1 MKNINV
7 YSEISPL
14 KRVLLHRPGKELL
27 NLTPSNLSELLF
39 DDIPY
44 LKDAQKE
51 HDYFAQVLK
60 DNGVEVVYL
69 EDLMTEVIKDP
80 KVKEAFLYQWLDE
93 GDIKTKRW
101 KDKLFKYVTDLY
113 DGKDLVLK
121 TMEGITLKEM
131 GEGIKKYSLQDRIA
145 PSDDLIIKPMPN
157 LYFQRDPFAS
167 VGNGVLINR
176 MHFLTRR
183 RETIYAEYI
192 FKYHPEYRDI
202 VKYYSRNN
210 FASIEGGDVLVLNDK
225 VLAIGISERTSPDAI
240 ELLATNLFKDDT
252 SFETI
257 LAFKIP
263 STRAFMHLDT
273 VFTRIDIDKYTV
285 HPGIMNDLE
294 VYEITKTDHKDANPD
309 DLDIRLLDKSLKEIL
324 EEYTGVS
331 DVEFIYCGGD
341 DVIASAREQWNDGSN
356 TLCIKPGTIICYE
369 RNDVTNNLLAKRG
382 LNIITIPSSELS
394 RGRGGPRC
402 MSMPLIRQEDN

>member
-44 LKDAQKE
+44 LKDAQRE

-192 FKYHPEYRDI
+192 FKYHPEYKDI

-294 VYEITKTDHKDANPD
+294 VYAINKTKNENANPD
-309 DLDIRLLDKSLKEIL
+309 DLDIKLLDKSLKEVL

-331 DVEFIYCGGD
+331 NVEFIYCGGD

>member
-44 LKDAQKE
+44 LKDAQRE

-192 FKYHPEYRDI
+192 FKYHPEYKDI

-294 VYEITKTDHKDANPD
+294 VYAITKTDHKDANPD

>member
-44 LKDAQKE
+44 LKDAQRE

-192 FKYHPEYRDI
+192 FKYHPEYRDV

-294 VYEITKTDHKDANPD
+294 VYAINKTKNENANPD
-309 DLDIRLLDKSLKEIL
+309 DLDIKLLDKSLKEVL

-331 DVEFIYCGGD
+331 NVEFIYCGGD